1 VNPAILI
8 NGLINRYLESSL
20 THYSLLSILVV
31 VFFII
36 IFILALQILKKN
48 LLIYSETKPLIKKA
62 RNGFAI
68 YVVYSIILKLIGYL
82 RNDGTLFL
90 LALVIL
96 ILINFILVL
105 IVEFIIIKVFSI
117 LKGKIV
123 GIIIIPIVSLS
134 GFMFFVFMFW
144 LPFIVFNYSDKIQ
157 GDQGTLI
164 FSSLLIGIYLVVF
177 LPIIFSII
185 KKIFINYKK
194 KWD

>member
-1 VNPAILI
+1 MNPAILI

-20 THYSLLSILVV
+20 THYSLLSTLVV
-31 VFFII
+31 VIFII
-36 IFILALQILKKN
+36 IFILVLQILKKN
-48 LLIYSETKPLIKKA
+48 LLIYNETKPLIKKA

-68 YVVYSIILKLIGYL
+68 YVVYSIILKIIGYL
-82 RNDGTLFL
+82 RNDGALFL

-117 LKGKIV
+117 LKGKIA

-144 LPFIVFNYSDKIQ
+144 LPFVVFNYSDKIQ

-164 FSSLLIGIYLVVF
+164 FSSLLIGIYLIVF
-177 LPIIFSII
+177 LPILFSII